1 MRIQYDREADA
12 LSIICKETTV
22 TTRDL
27 SEGVTGEFDASG
39 ALVGIGVLGVVQH
52 LTNTPTASAFVPG
65 IGLTISGWTCW
76 HSGGIRQ

>member
-39 ALVGIGVLGVVQH
+39 ALVGIEVLDISRRFGDTSFLREVILQH
-52 LTNTPTASAFVPG
+52 VGPAA
-65 IGLTISGWTCW
+65 
-76 HSGGIRQ
+76 